1 MSLYKQFKTDPSVE
15 RDGVILD
22 YGDGVKI
29 RIARAGGVNNK
40 AFLRAIEAFARK
52 HRRQIQLDTL
62 PEDVSRQILREV
74 VATTV
79 VLGWEGVTDEAGN
92 SLPFTKENAIKLFED
107 LPDLFSD
114 LYAQAQNAALFR
126 EDVREADAKN

>member
-1 MSLYKQFKTDPSVE
+1 MSLYKQFKTNPSVE
-15 RDGVILD
+15 QDGVILD

-29 RIARAGGVNNK
+29 RIARAGGANK
-40 AFLRAIEAFARK
+40 AFLRAVEAFARK

-62 PEDVSRQILREV
+62 PEDTSREILREI

-79 VLGWEGVTDEAGN
+79 VLGWEGVEDEAGN
-92 SLPFTKENAIKLFED
+92 PMPFTKENAIKLFTD

-126 EDVREADAKN
+126 EEIREADAKN